1 MRLLVPLLVG
11 CLIVMSV
18 VARADEKPATTR
30 SSSAKVKIVLVG
42 DSTVT
47 DKSGWGV
54 GFAALL
60 DDGVK
65 CVNLSQGGRS
75 SKSYRSEG
83 WWDKAMADKGDQG
96 AVHIA
101 SLKRQRRLA
110 GVAREIARNPRREA
124 IRGVDE

>member
-60 DDGVK
+60 DDGV
-65 CVNLSQGGRS
+65 
-75 SKSYRSEG
+75 
-83 WWDKAMADKGDQG
+83 
-96 AVHIA
+96 
-101 SLKRQRRLA
+101 
-110 GVAREIARNPRREA
+110 
-124 IRGVDE
+124 